1 MCVCVCVCVCVRP
14 PAFSQLQLKDLVND
28 LDGGVK
34 WDLYKA
40 TNLTDSSNSEI
51 IIFVVAILYLYIK

>member
-34 WDLYKA
+34 WDLYKV